1 VYLEKIIHIKGEKK
15 MPSFLLT
22 AIPVVGAVI
31 LALIATI
38 ALIKGCWKVAGANE
52 VLIVSGMGKVK
63 YKTGGGIFVIPLIQ
77 KIQKMTLEN
86 IQVDFTSRNEIPTKD
101 AIHVLV
107 DAVAN
112 MAISKDPT
120 RQGIAASKFAGYNI
134 QQIREIVIPVLEG
147 NIREIISQ
155 TDFEDLIR
163 GDKKAFA
170 EKVQEN
176 VAPNLA
182 DMGIDLTTFNIQNFS
197 DKNGVIRDLGIENI
211 EKIKKDASIAAAKA
225 KAEVAIA
232 QAQADQDANNAQ
244 VQADTEIA
252 KRQTELAIEKARL
265 KKEADIK
272 LAEAEAAKA
281 IEAENQRREQEIA
294 TANANLA
301 RQEKEIELQE
311 RAVAIKEK
319 ALEAEIKKT
328 AEAKKYAEQQEA
340 DAKLYATQK
349 AAEADLFE
357 RQRQAEAAKIEA
369 EKKAEADLAL
379 AQAEATAKKALADAL
394 KAQGEAEA
402 AAAQA
407 KGLAEAEAIRAKA
420 EAEAEGLLKKAEA
433 MKQYGEA
440 AMADMQME
448 AIKLYFEQLPA
459 IAKAVGEGYQGVD
472 KIVMLGN
479 DSGQLAGN
487 IMSTT
492 TQISEGLSE
501 SIGIDLKTLMA
512 GFMGGTLAGNGKG
525 GVTVNANTSV
535 IPSQE

>member
-1 VYLEKIIHIKGEKK
+1 
-15 MPSFLLT
+15 MD
-22 AIPVVGAVI
+22 
-31 LALIATI
+31 ALIPIISTVGIVLI
-38 ALIKGCWKVAGANE
+38 AIVLAIVLIKSCWKVAGTNE

-63 YKTGGGIFVIPLIQ
+63 RKTGGGIFVIPLVQ
-77 KIQKMTLEN
+77 RVQRMTLEN

-112 MAISKDPT
+112 MSISKDPE
-120 RQGIAASKFAGYNI
+120 RQAIAASKFAGYSV

-155 TDFEDLIR
+155 TNFENLIR
-163 GDKKAFA
+163 GDKKAFS
-170 EKVQEN
+170 ELVMEN
-176 VAPNLA
+176 VTPNLA
-182 DMGIDLTTFNIQNFS
+182 DLGIDLTTFNIQNFS
-197 DKNGVIRDLGIENI
+197 DKNGVIQDLGVDNI
-211 EKIKKDASIAAAKA
+211 EKIRKEASIAAANA
-225 KAEVAIA
+225 KAEVAVA
-232 QAQADQDANNAQ
+232 QAEADKRANDAKVAAATEIAKSQ
-244 VQADTEIA
+244 TEFAIKKAELQKQADTEQA
-252 KRQTELAIEKARL
+252 K
-265 KKEADIK
+265 AD
-272 LAEAEAAKA
+272 AAKQ

-319 ALEAEIKKT
+319 SLEAEIKKT
-328 AEAKKYAEQQEA
+328 AEAKKYAEQQAA
-340 DAKLYATQK
+340 DAALYKTQK

-357 RQRQAEAAKIEA
+357 RQRQAEAAKVEA

-379 AQAEATAKKALADAL
+379 ANAEAAAKKALAEAL
-394 KAQGEAEA
+394 QAQGEAEA
-402 AAAQA
+402 AAAKA
-407 KGLAEAEAIRAKA
+407 KGLAEADAIRAKA
-420 EAEAEGLLKKAEA
+420 EAEAEGLMKKAEA

-448 AIKLYFEQLPA
+448 AIKMYFEQLPE
-459 IAKAVGEGYQGVD
+459 IARAVGEGYQGVD

-487 IMSTT
+487 IMNTT
-492 TQISEGLSE
+492 TQISEGLSQ

-512 GFMGGTLAGNGKG
+512 GILGGKIATAGESSN
-525 GVTVNANTSV
+525 
-535 IPSQE
+535 E